1 MVVGHIRTPVQEICA
16 CIGSRSTKRNVVGLN
31 SHVDISQ
38 YASAIAYLRT
48 LDVDQ
53 ARAVERSTN
62 SNSSTKHTTTSL
74 GSLKDYLRPL
84 DFQPISEQLF
94 KAPKDLRRIGDAIM
108 VTSGESKE
116 GKREDF
122 EAVFPSLVEDLKQ
135 NATQYGIPAE
145 ALKWYEEVGLSSSE
159 FQRPICLLFSHT
171 VMFVLMLALDIVTK
185 LQHPWW

>member
-1 MVVGHIRTPVQEICA
+1 MSIRHAHSNAPQI
-16 CIGSRSTKRNVVGLN
+16 
-31 SHVDISQ
+31 
-38 YASAIAYLRT
+38 AIAART
-48 LDVDQ
+48 IRQPVLDPSKVTV
-53 ARAVERSTN
+53 AHWTPP
-62 SNSSTKHTTTSL
+62 TH
-74 GSLKDYLRPL
+74 RPI
-84 DFQPISEQLF
+84 FGQLF

-116 GKREDF
+116 GKRKDF

-159 FQRPICLLFSHT
+159 LQRPICLLFSYT

-185 LQHPWW
+185 LQHPWR